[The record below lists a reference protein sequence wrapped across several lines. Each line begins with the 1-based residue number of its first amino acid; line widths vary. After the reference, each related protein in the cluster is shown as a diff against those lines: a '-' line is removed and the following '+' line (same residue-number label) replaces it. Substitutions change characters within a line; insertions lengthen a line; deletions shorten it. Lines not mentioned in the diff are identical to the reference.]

1 MKKKILNTIISIIV
15 LILFVILIDFYHIY
29 KTSRPLIVLK
39 ENTTTN
45 KIYYGILYNTY
56 ICTKTNE
63 TSIKLKFTKFNCP
76 EYEVNNP
83 KISSNYQI
91 IIPKDSDN
99 KTYIKGI
106 INNKYKIIYYGTNS
120 INISD
125 EQNTIDL
132 SNALIKNQITLDDII
147 KNLET
152 KNIANGKL
160 YQNNTKNYQVLVCD
174 NNNIFIGNKLSNLCK

>member
-29 KTSRPLIVLK
+29 KASRPLIVLK

-99 KTYIKGI
+99 KTYINQI
-106 INNKYKIIYYGTNS
+106 ITPNNK
-120 INISD
+120 
-125 EQNTIDL
+125 L
-132 SNALIKNQITLDDII
+132 
-147 KNLET
+147 
-152 KNIANGKL
+152 
-160 YQNNTKNYQVLVCD
+160 D
-174 NNNIFIGNKLSNLCK
+174 NNNCLFNLL

>member
-63 TSIKLKFTKFNCP
+63 TSIK
-76 EYEVNNP
+76 
-83 KISSNYQI
+83 
-91 IIPKDSDN
+91 
-99 KTYIKGI
+99 
-106 INNKYKIIYYGTNS
+106 
-120 INISD
+120 
-125 EQNTIDL
+125 
-132 SNALIKNQITLDDII
+132 
-147 KNLET
+147 
-152 KNIANGKL
+152 
-160 YQNNTKNYQVLVCD
+160 
-174 NNNIFIGNKLSNLCK
+174 